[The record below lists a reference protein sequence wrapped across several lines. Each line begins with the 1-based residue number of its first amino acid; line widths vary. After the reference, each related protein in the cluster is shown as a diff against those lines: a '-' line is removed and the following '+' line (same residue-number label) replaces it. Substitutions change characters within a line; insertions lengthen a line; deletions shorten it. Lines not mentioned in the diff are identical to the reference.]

1 MTALLW
7 MLALLPRVLLS
18 HVLPAM
24 IKLPLPVNI
33 NLTSSHFKHELRWEP
48 GPGTPTGV
56 YYQVA
61 VKTDRGTI
69 WVPVASCQHVQSPLV
84 CNLTEAFP
92 VRDQLYFT
100 SISALLDSQP
110 GEVTVVIHPG
120 FEPIKNTALDLPL
133 LTVTPC
139 GQVLCVDP
147 RPPVEHL
154 RVFYDNLHYKLRIQ
168 SNNANNAQSFV
179 DTQSLERVILKDL
192 ASGRQY
198 CVSVRISDVWASRKS
213 NYSQPVCAFT
223 PAHYTA
229 DPWISAFFILLV
241 ICALVVLALM
251 LYTGS
256 ICLTQR
262 PLPSVL
268 RSIHHIE
275 ERTVVPSCN
284 SSVSSLLNLEPAA
297 PPSGEK
303 SSCHSSD
310 ESDEE
315 ESPLPGQTVCDNT
328 SPPAETCTSAGLHPA
343 PPSPTDT
350 HCSTRGTKVQGGGGS
365 PEVNLLTLT
374 FGSHVEGEEEKS
386 HVDTVEVEAQAAD
399 NREGA
404 NNGTWPG
411 EKSPCHDLM
420 VCVSLPAPSKVSI
433 SSLNMEH
440 TLSFLPGPG
449 TPPDARFT
457 VQVLRLRKSQ
467 WRLLAAC
474 AQLTAGQK
482 CNLTRAFKDRYEQY
496 QARVQ
501 AFTLSQTSNWTVSE
515 KFLPLTDTVL
525 GPPDVSL
532 SGCGDCLLLRLGA
545 PIAMEISPTYRVH
558 VQRTRDGVQ
567 VRGDCSLRV

>member
-7 MLALLPRVLLS
+7 MLALLPRVLFS

-24 IKLPLPVNI
+24 TKLPLPVNL

-56 YYQVA
+56 YYKVA
-61 VKTDRGTI
+61 VKTDTGTI

-229 DPWISAFFILLV
+229 DPWISAFFISMV

-315 ESPLPGQTVCDNT
+315 ESVTETPRGGRGAGCPCQGKQSAIIPPLQQRHVPVLGYILP
-328 SPPAETCTSAGLHPA
+328 PPAPQTHTA
-343 PPSPTDT
+343 PPEGRR
-350 HCSTRGTKVQGGGGS
+350 CREGGGS
-365 PEVNLLTLT
+365 QEVNLLTLT
-374 FGSHVEGEEEKS
+374 FGSYVEGEEGKS

-399 NREGA
+399 NREVA
-404 NNGTWPG
+404 IETCPG
-411 EKSPCHDLM
+411 DEDEEEEDEQS
-420 VCVSLPAPSKVSI
+420 
-433 SSLNMEH
+433 
-440 TLSFLPGPG
+440 GY
-449 TPPDARFT
+449 
-457 VQVLRLRKSQ
+457 
-467 WRLLAAC
+467 
-474 AQLTAGQK
+474 
-482 CNLTRAFKDRYEQY
+482 TRR
-496 QARVQ
+496 
-501 AFTLSQTSNWTVSE
+501 
-515 KFLPLTDTVL
+515 
-525 GPPDVSL
+525 
-532 SGCGDCLLLRLGA
+532 
-545 PIAMEISPTYRVH
+545 
-558 VQRTRDGVQ
+558 
-567 VRGDCSLRV
+567 

>member
-61 VKTDRGTI
+61 VKTDTGTI

-154 RVFYDNLHYKLRIQ
+154 RAFYDNLHYKLRIQ
-168 SNNANNAQSFV
+168 SNNANNAQSFM

-223 PAHYTA
+223 LTHYTA

-284 SSVSSLLNLEPAA
+284 SSLSSRLNLEPAA

-315 ESPLPGQTVCDNT
+315 ESVTETPRGRRGGGWYQVRGGSNPLSSSSSSSGSAPLSPQPLPGQTVRYNT
-328 SPPAETCTSAGLHPA
+328 SPPAETCTSAGLHPG

-350 HCSTRGTKVQGGGGS
+350 HCSTIGTKVQGGGGQPGSES
-365 PEVNLLTLT
+365 PHIDFRQPRGGGGKEIT
-374 FGSHVEGEEEKS
+374 F
-386 HVDTVEVEAQAAD
+386 
-399 NREGA
+399 
-404 NNGTWPG
+404 
-411 EKSPCHDLM
+411 
-420 VCVSLPAPSKVSI
+420 
-433 SSLNMEH
+433 
-440 TLSFLPGPG
+440 
-449 TPPDARFT
+449 
-457 VQVLRLRKSQ
+457 
-467 WRLLAAC
+467 
-474 AQLTAGQK
+474 
-482 CNLTRAFKDRYEQY
+482 
-496 QARVQ
+496 
-501 AFTLSQTSNWTVSE
+501 
-515 KFLPLTDTVL
+515 
-525 GPPDVSL
+525 
-532 SGCGDCLLLRLGA
+532 
-545 PIAMEISPTYRVH
+545 
-558 VQRTRDGVQ
+558 
-567 VRGDCSLRV
+567 